1 MAKHT
6 LVSYSCYITNYE
18 TTCPRSLKRHHYYLV
33 RRLALSR
40 ATEMKRLTLRGF
52 SDKSFKAHPKVKVS
66 SCDSF
71 LL

>member
-1 MAKHT
+1 MKPHA
-6 LVSYSCYITNYE
+6 
-18 TTCPRSLKRHHYYLV
+18 PLKGHHYYLI

-66 SCDSF
+66 SVIPSYYDR
-71 LL
+71 LLSHYY